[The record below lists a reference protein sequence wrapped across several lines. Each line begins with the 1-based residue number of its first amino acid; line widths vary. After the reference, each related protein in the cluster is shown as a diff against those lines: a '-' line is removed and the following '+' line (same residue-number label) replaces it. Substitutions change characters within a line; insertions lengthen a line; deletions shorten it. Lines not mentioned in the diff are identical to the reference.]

1 MFKFAEHREL
11 EVNNLING
19 YANNLI
25 TDDELGFMLDIT
37 MGVLSSV
44 DVEF

>member
-11 EVNNLING
+11 EVDNLIKG

-25 TDDELGFMLDIT
+25 TGDEVDYMLDIT
-37 MGVLSSV
+37 MGVVSSI

>member
-1 MFKFAEHREL
+1 
-11 EVNNLING
+11 LISG

-25 TDDELGFMLDIT
+25 TGDEVDYMLDIT
-37 MGVLSSV
+37 MGVLSSI